1 LPDNQWIARKK
12 QAFME
17 KAGHS
22 EKKAHGEKTFFF
34 CLFGKKLLISLRI
47 TEVGIMKN
55 KELIQELSIRLNWA
69 QKEVSEVLEGFGA
82 AIGSRLADGDTIYLE
97 GLGEFEAQKKE
108 ERISVNPANGKR
120 YLIPPKL
127 VPVFKPDVA
136 VKAKLKE
143 LGANE

>member
-1 LPDNQWIARKK
+1 
-12 QAFME
+12 ME
-17 KAGHS
+17 K
-22 EKKAHGEKTFFF
+22 KMFFF
-34 CLFGKKLLISLRI
+34 WLFGKKSLISLRI

-82 AIGSRLADGDTIYLE
+82 TIGSRLADGDTIHLE

-108 ERISVNPANGKR
+108 ERISVNPTDGKR

-127 VPVFKPDVA
+127 VPVFKPDA
-136 VKAKLKE
+136 TVKAKLKE